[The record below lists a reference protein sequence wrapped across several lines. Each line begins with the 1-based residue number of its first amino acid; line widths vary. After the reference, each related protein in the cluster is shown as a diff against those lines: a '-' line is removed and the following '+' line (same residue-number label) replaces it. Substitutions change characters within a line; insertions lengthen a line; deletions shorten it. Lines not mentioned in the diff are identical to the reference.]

1 MRNSKG
7 NAKEEAE
14 EEEKKKKEMIQV
26 SRTEI
31 PWGDISMEDL
41 GRSKEKKEKARGEM
55 LRAGCKPCTTCSLF
69 EGTA

>member
-1 MRNSKG
+1 MRNSRG

-41 GRSKEKKEKARGEM
+41 GRSKEKKEKAQRGNAESW
-55 LRAGCKPCTTCSLF
+55 LQALHHL
-69 EGTA
+69 